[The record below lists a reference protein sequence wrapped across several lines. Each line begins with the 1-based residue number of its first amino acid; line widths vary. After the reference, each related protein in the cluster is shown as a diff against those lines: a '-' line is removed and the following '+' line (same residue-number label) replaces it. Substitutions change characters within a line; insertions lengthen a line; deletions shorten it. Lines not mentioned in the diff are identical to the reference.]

1 MWPFSIDKKRE
12 TLPKIQK
19 PILEDHIVNNIIVN
33 IVSCIDPDGKP
44 ESMITVDGNT
54 LTILV
59 TGEKILENLAYNMNF
74 TLQRCYKNQVED
86 RMREEIS
93 YDIRHPRIKQFHYLN
108 TPPTVFVP

>member
-1 MWPFSIDKKRE
+1 MWPFSKEQKKE
-12 TLPKIQK
+12 TSSEIQK
-19 PILEDHIVNNIIVN
+19 HVLEDHIVNNIIVN
-33 IVSCIDPDGKP
+33 VVSCIDPEGKP

-86 RMREEIS
+86 RIREEIS
-93 YDIRHPRIKQFHYLN
+93 YDISHRKNRCHHHRT
-108 TPPTVFVP
+108 TPPTVFIP